1 MRFQL
6 SPEQEVED
14 YHKDLVQA
22 LTAKRLCVLD
32 DGAVYIKTVYYQL
45 A

>member
-6 SPEQEVED
+6 SPKQKVEN
-14 YHKDLVQA
+14 YHKDLVQTI
-22 LTAKRLCVLD
+22 TAKRLSVLD
-32 DGAVYIKTVYYQL
+32 EGAVYIKPVYYQL